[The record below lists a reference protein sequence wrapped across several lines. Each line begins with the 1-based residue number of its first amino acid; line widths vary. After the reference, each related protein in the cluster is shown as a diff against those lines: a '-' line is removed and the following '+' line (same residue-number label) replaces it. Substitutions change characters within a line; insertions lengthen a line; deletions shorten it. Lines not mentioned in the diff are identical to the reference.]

1 MCKGIRIM
9 AANIFTKGMLCLAF
23 AAALTGC
30 GPKSET
36 PANDATVAAAQA
48 QKAPK
53 MDMAT
58 ASWKITQDTE
68 NAATLHFNAYKADVH
83 FRAGKINQG
92 DFEKIA
98 KPAAEN
104 VAKIRAQYVGTNY
117 LNAYD
122 VAFTNALRMR
132 DKVDRMTNP
141 QDYEKPQTGLRLDAA
156 GAQEL
161 IADLIKIAAGQ
172 MAQDISAA
180 ANTQALGPASQ
191 DPALQGLTTRQSIF
205 PGGPLQ
211 NLTVLEASALK
222 PGGIYSFTGKLT
234 INGDL
239 PENVTLNV
247 DGKLVV
253 NGNVASGDKL
263 SVKQPE
269 NTRTEKYDCWNW
281 AYGPSLSQPN
291 NNAYHYGSRDDACVR
306 TIPDG
311 LKYKND
317 PDPAIHI
324 AGTAANNAGLYTN
337 GGKIAVDGGR
347 VAPAPTV
354 TAPQP
359 AAPVR

>member
-1 MCKGIRIM
+1 M
-9 AANIFTKGMLCLAF
+9 AADIFTKGMLCLAF

-36 PANDATVAAAQA
+36 PAYDAVAAATQA
-48 QKAPK
+48 QKGETPRI
-53 MDMAT
+53 DMAT
-58 ASWKITQDTE
+58 ASWKITLDTE
-68 NAATLHFNAYKADVH
+68 SAATMHFNALKAERD
-83 FRAGKINQG
+83 FRAGKIGQE

-104 VAKIRAQYVGTNY
+104 VAKIRAQYVRSDY

-132 DKVDRMTNP
+132 DKVDRMSNP

-172 MAQDISAA
+172 MAEDINAA

-191 DPALQGLTTRQSIF
+191 DPALQGITTRQSIF

-211 NLTVLEASALK
+211 NLTVLDGSALK

-239 PENVTLNV
+239 PENVILNV

-269 NTRTEKYDCWNW
+269 NTRNEKYDCWNW
-281 AYGPSLSQPN
+281 AYGPSMSKPGDQT
-291 NNAYHYGSRDDACVR
+291 YHYGLRDDACVR

-359 AAPVR
+359 AAPTR

>member
-1 MCKGIRIM
+1 M

-36 PANDATVAAAQA
+36 PANDAQAAATQTKKVDFSRTDPGAAMWKITEDAEGAAQA
-48 QKAPK
+48 
-53 MDMAT
+53 
-58 ASWKITQDTE
+58 
-68 NAATLHFNAYKADVH
+68 HFNAYKADRNY
-83 FRAGKINQG
+83 RAGKISQE

-98 KPAAEN
+98 KPAAEL
-104 VAKIRAQYVGTNY
+104 VANTRAQYVGTAF
-117 LNAYD
+117 LNTYD
-122 VAFTNALRMR
+122 ISFTNGLRTR
-132 DKVDRMTNP
+132 DQIDRIRNP

-172 MAQDISAA
+172 MAEDIKVA
-180 ANTQALGPASQ
+180 ANTQALGPAAQ
-191 DPALQGLTTRQSIF
+191 DPALQGISTRQSIF

-211 NLTVLEASALK
+211 FLTVLDASALK
-222 PGGIYSFTGKLT
+222 PGGIYSYTGKLT

-253 NGNVASGDKL
+253 NGNVSSGDKL

-269 NTRTEKYDCWNW
+269 NTRTEKQDCWNW
-281 AYGPSLSQPN
+281 AYGPSMSKPGDQT
-291 NNAYHYGSRDDACVR
+291 YHYGLRNDACTRVV
-306 TIPDG
+306 PDG

-317 PDPAIHI
+317 PDPAIYI

-337 GGKIAVDGGR
+337 GGKITVEGGR
-347 VAPAPTV
+347 VAPAPAV

-359 AAPVR
+359 AAPAR